1 MPTFL
6 LHVLLALAYLTV
18 VTAMEEIISPTT
30 WMEPNSTLPLPGP
43 YPPTNLLDC
52 EGLKESGMPPEE
64 MPWYCLCTHCQNNK
78 GPKGDRGDR
87 GLPGAPGS
95 PGRRGMTG
103 FRGPPGFMG
112 RPGPKGQ
119 KGDEG
124 EKGGIGIQGPPGVK
138 GDRGFK
144 GEKGMQGFEGHQGD
158 PGPKGDDGV
167 CPTDCKGIMG
177 PPGEPGLPG
186 PVAGRGLKGAKGM
199 EGDKGM
205 KGDMGDTGP
214 PGTPGSM
221 GLKGDLGPKG
231 DCNCTDGADGQKG
244 DKGDKGTKGVQ
255 GGMGPVGQTGQKG
268 QKGNMGDMGM
278 MGPPGPCMPGIQSAF
293 SVALTS
299 NFPPPDTP
307 VVFSYVHYNYQRH
320 YNEMTGIYTAP
331 INGTYV
337 FSYHLTIYDRILKV
351 GIFHNY
357 YPVVKTTGTSML
369 GTVSHTVILHL
380 ARGDMVWLQVKD
392 LLTNG
397 MYAGYEASSTFSGY
411 LLHPDQCDMALL
423 RGPMPTVPDMGYN
436 WRDKGTTTPS
446 PTTTASN

>member
-1 MPTFL
+1 
-6 LHVLLALAYLTV
+6 
-18 VTAMEEIISPTT
+18 
-30 WMEPNSTLPLPGP
+30 
-43 YPPTNLLDC
+43 
-52 EGLKESGMPPEE
+52 
-64 MPWYCLCTHCQNNK
+64 MPWYC
-78 GPKGDRGDR
+78 
-87 GLPGAPGS
+87 
-95 PGRRGMTG
+95 
-103 FRGPPGFMG
+103 
-112 RPGPKGQ
+112 
-119 KGDEG
+119 
-124 EKGGIGIQGPPGVK
+124 
-138 GDRGFK
+138 
-144 GEKGMQGFEGHQGD
+144 EKGMQGFEGRQGD
-158 PGPKGDDGV
+158 PGPKGDDGI

-186 PVAGRGLKGAKGM
+186 PVAARGLKGAKGM

-231 DCNCTDGADGQKG
+231 DCNCTDG
-244 DKGDKGTKGVQ
+244 
-255 GGMGPVGQTGQKG
+255 
-268 QKGNMGDMGM
+268 
-278 MGPPGPCMPGIQSAF
+278 SAF

-411 LLHPDQCDMALL
+411 LLHPDHKNMLNLSKKCSKNVKMAHL
-423 RGPMPTVPDMGYN
+423 R
-436 WRDKGTTTPS
+436 
-446 PTTTASN
+446 ASV